1 MTPNTMITEQYRRNT
16 TDLFKHL
23 LDWVEEIKEKH
34 DNSFDKLEANCPE
47 ESLPTIK
54 QARFLD
60 KRDTDRIRK
69 KILDFANDNMR
80 NMESDLN
87 RTTVVFNFTK
97 R

>member
-1 MTPNTMITEQYRRNT
+1 MITEQYKRNA
-16 TDLFKHL
+16 TDLFKYL
-23 LDWVEEIKEKH
+23 LDWVEEIKSRH
-34 DNSFDKLEANCPE
+34 DDTFDKLEANCPE

-87 RTTVVFNFTK
+87 RTTVVFNFTN

>member
-1 MTPNTMITEQYRRNT
+1 MITEQYKRNA
-16 TDLFKHL
+16 TDLFKYL
-23 LDWVEEIKEKH
+23 LDWVEEIKSRH
-34 DNSFDKLEANCPE
+34 DDTFDKLEANCPE

-87 RTTVVFNFTK
+87 RTTVVFNFAK